1 MPTYT
6 FYDSKTKK
14 QWDDMISNDERE
26 KFLEDNPHV
35 SQIPGGF
42 VVAGDHLMGVGPK
55 VDGGFTENMQRI
67 AGAHPGSPLAD
78 RFGGNTQ
85 THKEIKT
92 LQHGCTVSCKLGSQS
107 AHASERGGKRTPLS
121 YLKSK
126 GI

>member
-26 KFLEDNPHV
+26 KFLEDNPHI

-42 VVAGDHLMGVGPK
+42 NFVGDHIMGVGPK

-67 AGAHPGSPLAD
+67 ASAHPGSPLAD
-78 RFGGNTQ
+78 RFGGRTQ

-92 LQHGCTVSCKLGSQS
+92 RAAINKHATKVAREGFS
-107 AHASERGGKRTPLS
+107 ANKNKTL
-121 YLKSK
+121 
-126 GI
+126 

>member
-6 FYDSKTKK
+6 FYNSETEE
-14 QWDDMISNDERE
+14 QWDDLISNDERVT
-26 KFLEDNPHV
+26 FLEDNPHI

-42 VVAGDHLMGVGPK
+42 IVVGDHIMGAGPK

-78 RFGGNTQ
+78 RFGGSTQ

-92 LQHGCTVSCKLGSQS
+92 RDTISKHAKTVARDGFS
-107 AHASERGGKRTPLS
+107 A
-121 YLKSK
+121 SK
-126 GI
+126 NKTL

>member
-78 RFGGNTQ
+78 RFGGSTQ
-85 THKEIKT
+85 THQEIKT
-92 LQHGCTVSCKLGSQS
+92 RDAINKHATKVARDGFS
-107 AHASERGGKRTPLS
+107 ANRKKTL
-121 YLKSK
+121 
-126 GI
+126 